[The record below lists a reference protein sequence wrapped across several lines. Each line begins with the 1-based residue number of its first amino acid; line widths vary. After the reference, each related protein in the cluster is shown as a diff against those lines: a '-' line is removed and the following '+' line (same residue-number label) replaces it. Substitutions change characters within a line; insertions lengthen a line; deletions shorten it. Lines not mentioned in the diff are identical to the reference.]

1 MVLAILQARMSS
13 SRLPGKVL
21 KTILDKPILAYQ
33 IERIKQS
40 KKIDKIVLATSIGI
54 EDNPLED
61 LANSLN
67 IDCFRGDLNN
77 VLKRFYDCATLYNA
91 DIVVR
96 LTGDCPV
103 IDPQIIDEVVSLH
116 IISNS
121 DYTSNTLYRTF
132 PDGLDVEVL
141 NFKALEKTYQNAV
154 EKEDLE
160 HVTKYIY
167 TNKDKFKLSN
177 YKNDI
182 DYSYIRWTLDNID
195 DFYFFKHF
203 YEIKKDSFFNW
214 KEILSFTKD
223 EKKFLIESNQTIRF
237 AMKKLEDIVENELD
251 SLYIMNGKKIV
262 GTLSTSDIRRALIYE
277 DITNNDQVIKVMNS
291 SFHYLEK
298 NKNYSKEELKKFL
311 KYKILPILD
320 NNQELI
326 EFKKIEDLLANKN
339 KVVLMAGGLGSRLK
353 DITSDIPKPMLKI
366 GGKPILE
373 TIINQFSSSGYKN
386 FYISVNHMSEK
397 IIDYF
402 ENGENFNVTIDY
414 LIENK
419 RMGTV
424 GCLSLIEDDNIE
436 EPFFLMNG
444 DILTNVDF
452 DCMLKEHIKNQNEI
466 TIATIKRENS
476 IPYGVIEYD
485 GEKVTNILEKPTY
498 EYIVS
503 AGLYIINPNLIKE
516 IPKDEYYDITSL
528 FNKLLEENRKIGI
541 YDINDYWLDIGQPED
556 FHKAHI
562 DYIKVFNKG
571 QTNDK

>member
-21 KTILDKPILAYQ
+21 KPILDKPILAYQ

-54 EDNPLED
+54 EDNPLEN

-141 NFKALEKTYQNAV
+141 NFKTLEKTYQNAV

-291 SFHYLEK
+291 SFNYLEK

-339 KVVLMAGGLGSRLK
+339 RVVLMAGGLGSRLK

-373 TIINQFSSSGYKN
+373 TIINQFSSNGYKK

-402 ENGENFNVTIDY
+402 ENGENFNVAIDY

-503 AGLYIINPNLIKE
+503 AGLYIINQNLIKE

>member
-21 KTILDKPILAYQ
+21 KPILDKPILAYQ

-54 EDNPLED
+54 EDNPLEN

-141 NFKALEKTYQNAV
+141 NFKTLEKTYQNAV

-339 KVVLMAGGLGSRLK
+339 RVVL
-353 DITSDIPKPMLKI
+353 
-366 GGKPILE
+366 
-373 TIINQFSSSGYKN
+373 
-386 FYISVNHMSEK
+386 
-397 IIDYF
+397 
-402 ENGENFNVTIDY
+402 
-414 LIENK
+414 
-419 RMGTV
+419 
-424 GCLSLIEDDNIE
+424 
-436 EPFFLMNG
+436 
-444 DILTNVDF
+444 
-452 DCMLKEHIKNQNEI
+452 
-466 TIATIKRENS
+466 
-476 IPYGVIEYD
+476 
-485 GEKVTNILEKPTY
+485 
-498 EYIVS
+498 
-503 AGLYIINPNLIKE
+503 
-516 IPKDEYYDITSL
+516 
-528 FNKLLEENRKIGI
+528 
-541 YDINDYWLDIGQPED
+541 
-556 FHKAHI
+556 
-562 DYIKVFNKG
+562 
-571 QTNDK
+571 